1 MGNISIQEPPPHFV
15 LKVRISG
22 QDSV

>member
-22 QDSV
+22 RDSV